1 MKYLQSSVLSHPLL
15 ACSFVLTSIKLSN
28 HGQNLPH
35 KPGITRGKSSAKPLI
50 IPALPINGVID
61 KHLYHLWWHRCCSQ
75 HNHQTGLPKAPV
87 IGFYTHNFCFM
98 ISKSCTLSLFQCFL
112 QSKVTA
118 LQLTDRLWDGL
129 ENAMNWQRARN
140 SWQADMR
147 IERKLIHWRS
157 KQVDISTGTEKT
169 LTERMWHSKTWGTK
183 RDSTVKGF
191 GSSRHE
197 VWTNEGYSTSWAL
210 FDIKERFSNAVTYFG
225 DWKVDGASW
234 L

>member
-35 KPGITRGKSSAKPLI
+35 KPGITGGERSAKPLI

-75 HNHQTGLPKAPV
+75 HNHQIGLSKVPV

-129 ENAMNWQRARN
+129 ENAMNWHRARN

-169 LTERMWHSKTWGTK
+169 LDRK
-183 RDSTVKGF
+183 
-191 GSSRHE
+191 
-197 VWTNEGYSTSWAL
+197 N
-210 FDIKERFSNAVTYFG
+210 VTQ
-225 DWKVDGASW
+225 
-234 L
+234 